1 MNKSRNFIFLGVGIL
16 ITLLFIILS
25 EKIFEGVYYQGSF
38 SDAMHNNSVYTK
50 ITFIVVA
57 MTWGGA
63 ALYYYVINSVRF
75 DRWFHW
81 LASGAVVSLLTA
93 IVCYFVTGGSLPE
106 FEDHG
111 ETIGFTG
118 YVLLFAAVL
127 FIVASF
133 SIRWWSSNCRHTP
146 IPQ

>member
-1 MNKSRNFIFLGVGIL
+1 MNKSRNFILLGAGAI
-16 ITLLFIILS
+16 ISLLFIILS
-25 EKIFEGVYYQGSF
+25 EKIFEALYYQASF

-50 ITFIVVA
+50 IAGIIFV

-63 ALYYYVINSVRF
+63 ALYYYIINSVRF

-81 LASGAVVSLLTA
+81 LATGAAVTLLTG
-93 IVCYFVTGGSLPE
+93 VVGYFATKGSLPE

-111 ETIGFTG
+111 ELFGFTI
-118 YVLLFAAVL
+118 YVLIIAAVM
-127 FIVASF
+127 FIIASF